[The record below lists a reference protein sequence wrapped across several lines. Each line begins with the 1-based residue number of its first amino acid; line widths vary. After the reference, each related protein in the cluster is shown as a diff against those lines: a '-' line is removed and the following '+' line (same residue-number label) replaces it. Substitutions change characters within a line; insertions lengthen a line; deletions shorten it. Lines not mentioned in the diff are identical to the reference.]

1 MGRRNS
7 GYANM
12 TLWDRIDFWFRPA
25 AYLGRNPLT
34 LAGAVLTTSSAITLI
49 AFWLFDIAIGGTIH
63 PYVGVIFF
71 LVLPGIFLVGLV
83 LMPLGAWLHRAR
95 LVRAGQL
102 PATYP
107 QVDFSVPD
115 LRRALGWVA
124 GLTLANVIIF
134 SVGSYR
140 GVQYMDSV
148 KFCGQTCHT
157 VMQPEFTAYQNSPH
171 QRVECVECHIGP
183 GAPWFLRSKLSGVRQ
198 VFAVAFRTYDRP
210 IPVPVQNL
218 RPARET
224 CEQCHW
230 PQLFTGDKL
239 VVIRKFTEDE
249 KNTELTTVLMLKI
262 GGHTWN
268 GAVGI
273 HGRHLDPNSPIQYV
287 STDKQRQTIAQVSYV
302 DNTGKRIVF
311 TQSDPKPTAAQLA
324 SGEHRTM
331 DCMDCHNRPTHTF
344 QLPDRAM
351 DQAMAQGR
359 ISPELPFIKKQ
370 AVALLK
376 ASYPDRETATRQIA
390 TGLEEFYRKW
400 YPDIYRDKH
409 DVLETSISQVQAVYL
424 RNVFPA
430 MNVNWGTYPNN
441 IGHTDFPGCFRC
453 HDGSHTSASG
463 RSVPND
469 CDTCH
474 TMLAME
480 EQNPKVLAN
489 FGIK

>member
-1 MGRRNS
+1 
-7 GYANM
+7 
-12 TLWDRIDFWFRPA
+12 
-25 AYLGRNPLT
+25 
-34 LAGAVLTTSSAITLI
+34 
-49 AFWLFDIAIGGTIH
+49 
-63 PYVGVIFF
+63 
-71 LVLPGIFLVGLV
+71 
-83 LMPLGAWLHRAR
+83 
-95 LVRAGQL
+95 
-102 PATYP
+102 
-107 QVDFSVPD
+107 
-115 LRRALGWVA
+115 
-124 GLTLANVIIF
+124 
-134 SVGSYR
+134 
-140 GVQYMDSV
+140 
-148 KFCGQTCHT
+148 
-157 VMQPEFTAYQNSPH
+157 
-171 QRVECVECHIGP
+171 
-183 GAPWFLRSKLSGVRQ
+183 
-198 VFAVAFRTYDRP
+198 
-210 IPVPVQNL
+210 
-218 RPARET
+218 
-224 CEQCHW
+224 
-230 PQLFTGDKL
+230 
-239 VVIRKFTEDE
+239 
-249 KNTELTTVLMLKI
+249 
-262 GGHTWN
+262 
-268 GAVGI
+268 
-273 HGRHLDPNSPIQYV
+273 
-287 STDKQRQTIAQVSYV
+287 VSYV

-311 TQSDPKPTAAQLA
+311 TQSDPKPTPAQLA

>member
-1 MGRRNS
+1 MS
-7 GYANM
+7 F
-12 TLWDRIDFWFRPA
+12 RIRIGSWFRPA

-49 AFWLFDIAIGGTIH
+49 VFWLFDIAIGGTIH

-71 LVLPGIFLVGLV
+71 LVLPGIFLLGLV
-83 LMPLGAWLHRAR
+83 LMPLGALLRRSALAR
-95 LVRAGQL
+95 TGQL
-102 PATYP
+102 PVTYP
-107 QVDFSVPD
+107 QVNFSLPE

-124 GLTLANVIIF
+124 GLTVANVIIF
-134 SVGSYR
+134 SVGTYR
-140 GVQYMDSV
+140 GVEYMDSV
-148 KFCGQTCHT
+148 KFCGQTCHI

-171 QRVECVECHIGP
+171 QRVECVQCHIGP
-183 GAPWFLRSKLSGVRQ
+183 GAPWFVRSKLSGVRQ
-198 VFAVAFRTYDRP
+198 VFAVTFHTYERP

-230 PQLFTGDKL
+230 PEVFTGDKL
-239 VVIRKFTEDE
+239 VIIRKFSEDE

-262 GGHTWN
+262 GGHTWS

-273 HGRHLDPNSPIQYV
+273 HGRHLDPIRPIEYVAIDKSRQNSFSDGSGRRV
-287 STDKQRQTIAQVSYV
+287 
-302 DNTGKRIVF
+302 VF
-311 TQSDPKPTAAQLA
+311 TQTDPKPTAGQLA
-324 SGEHRTM
+324 AGEHRTM

-344 QLPDRAM
+344 QLPDRAV

-359 ISPELPFIKKQ
+359 ISPQLPYIRKQ

-376 ASYPDRETATRQIA
+376 ASYPDRDAASRQIRS
-390 TGLEEFYRKW
+390 GLEDFYRES
-400 YPDIYRDKH
+400 YPDLYRNKH
-409 DVLETSISQVQAVYL
+409 ELVEASISQVQAIYS

-430 MNVNWGTYPNN
+430 MNVSWGTYPNN

-453 HDGSHTSASG
+453 HDGSHTTADG

-480 EQNPKVLAN
+480 EQNPKVLADL
-489 FGIK
+489 GIK